1 MTVIN
6 LHWQNCR
13 FHCACVDL
21 DPDVAEDID
30 IWMCKKC
37 EESGAGKL
45 FHPMYN
51 DFGWHPER
59 TWREKRCGKGEQ
71 IPYICSEYLCSAC
84 CEYVCMMEM
93 SACVGGF
100 TRGFRTRRVV
110 WRSIIDTLL
119 GIEYKQSFLPLQ
131 FWESPKATLCVL
143 ITAEC

>member
-1 MTVIN
+1 MHAWIWILMLLKISISGCVRNVRKAVQVSFFIQCTMTLAGI
-6 LHWQNCR
+6 QNA
-13 FHCACVDL
+13 HG
-21 DPDVAEDID
+21 E
-30 IWMCKKC
+30 KKD
-37 EESGAGKL
+37 AA
-45 FHPMYN
+45 
-51 DFGWHPER
+51 
-59 TWREKRCGKGEQ
+59 KGSKF
-71 IPYICSEYLCSAC
+71 PYICSEYLCSAC

-93 SACVGGF
+93 SACVGDF